1 MIPHKATVYR
11 SDNYLSFPDKPY
23 LLSAV
28 SEVLPYRYIADKSV
42 GDPRV
47 GVFQNTETPIPL
59 QSPYVQ
65 MLIGLVALQPALKVL
80 HYITGTGDCP
90 FQMINL
96 RIAFNAPAAHGVCSW
111 ICQTWCEAPKLCTPI
126 VLTHVDIGFAILV
139 SHILRELSDDSKLN
153 TTAHLISLF
162 VECHKSNLSISDHV
176 VLCCII
182 HRVLYELG
190 RFGGFCG
197 GSSLAGFPWCF
208 NRGSRVVRELKAI
221 ESKILF
227 TARLSC
233 SSDRQREFLSKSLD
247 DVWSRPLLNDMLFV
261 EDMNEL
267 MPANSE
273 RIHGDYTDTVS
284 NPDVDRMLHL
294 RGMERQT
301 PTAAHT
307 MNPGRPINQQ
317 HSLSSAASHLLTS

>member
-96 RIAFNAPAAHGVCSW
+96 RIAFNAPAVYARGFVKHGARRRSY
-111 ICQTWCEAPKLCTPI
+111 
-126 VLTHVDIGFAILV
+126 VLL
-139 SHILRELSDDSKLN
+139 
-153 TTAHLISLF
+153 LF
-162 VECHKSNLSISDHV
+162 
-176 VLCCII
+176 
-182 HRVLYELG
+182 
-190 RFGGFCG
+190 
-197 GSSLAGFPWCF
+197 
-208 NRGSRVVRELKAI
+208 
-221 ESKILF
+221 
-227 TARLSC
+227 
-233 SSDRQREFLSKSLD
+233 
-247 DVWSRPLLNDMLFV
+247 
-261 EDMNEL
+261 
-267 MPANSE
+267 
-273 RIHGDYTDTVS
+273 
-284 NPDVDRMLHL
+284 
-294 RGMERQT
+294 
-301 PTAAHT
+301 
-307 MNPGRPINQQ
+307 
-317 HSLSSAASHLLTS
+317 

>member
-1 MIPHKATVYR
+1 
-11 SDNYLSFPDKPY
+11 
-23 LLSAV
+23 
-28 SEVLPYRYIADKSV
+28 
-42 GDPRV
+42 
-47 GVFQNTETPIPL
+47 
-59 QSPYVQ
+59 
-65 MLIGLVALQPALKVL
+65 
-80 HYITGTGDCP
+80 
-90 FQMINL
+90 
-96 RIAFNAPAAHGVCSW
+96 
-111 ICQTWCEAPKLCTPI
+111 
-126 VLTHVDIGFAILV
+126 
-139 SHILRELSDDSKLN
+139 
-153 TTAHLISLF
+153 
-162 VECHKSNLSISDHV
+162 
-176 VLCCII
+176 
-182 HRVLYELG
+182 
-190 RFGGFCG
+190 
-197 GSSLAGFPWCF
+197 
-208 NRGSRVVRELKAI
+208 VRELKAI

-284 NPDVDRMLHL
+284 NTDVDRMLHL

-307 MNPGRPINQQ
+307 MRPINQQ